1 MRTQQ
6 DSADP
11 GNEMLQDLK
20 AVLLVGGLGTR
31 LRSVVPSTPKVLA
44 SIGETAFLELLVDQ
58 LRSQGVHRLVLC
70 TGYLGDQIEARFGN
84 GENWGVSIE
93 YSKEE
98 EPLGTAG
105 AIKNAE
111 RYLGDSS
118 TFIAMNGDSF
128 LEVNFCE
135 LVEFHHRHAAAVTLA
150 VVRTEDTSRYGTVQA
165 DQAGRVQGFAEKTN
179 KAVPG
184 LVNGG
189 VYVFNR
195 SILKHIPAGQASLEK
210 DIFPAVLE
218 RGVYAN
224 EQQGIFI
231 DIGTPADYI
240 RAQQLRSLLDSAA
253 KGRLSRS
260 VQ

>member
-1 MRTQQ
+1 MV
-6 DSADP
+6 
-11 GNEMLQDLK
+11 QDLK

-44 SIGETAFLELLVDQ
+44 SIGKTAFLELLVDQ
-58 LRSQGVHRLVLC
+58 LRSQGVNRLVLC
-70 TGYLGDQIEARFGN
+70 TGYLGDQIEARFGD

-98 EPLGTAG
+98 QPLGTAG

-111 RYLGDSS
+111 RYLCDCS

-128 LEVNFCE
+128 LEVNLPE
-135 LVEFHHRHAAAVTLA
+135 LVVFHHRQAAAVTLA
-150 VVRTEDTSRYGTVQA
+150 VVRADDTSRYGTVQV
-165 DQAGRVQGFAEKTN
+165 DQTGRVQGFAEKTD
-179 KAVPG
+179 KAVAG

-189 VYVFNR
+189 VYVFNH
-195 SILKHIPAGQASLEK
+195 SILRHIPAGPASLEK
-210 DIFPAVLE
+210 DIFPAVLDC
-218 RGVYAN
+218 GVYAK

-240 RAQQLRSLLDSAA
+240 RAQQLRNSLDSAA
-253 KGRLSRS
+253 KGGLFRT